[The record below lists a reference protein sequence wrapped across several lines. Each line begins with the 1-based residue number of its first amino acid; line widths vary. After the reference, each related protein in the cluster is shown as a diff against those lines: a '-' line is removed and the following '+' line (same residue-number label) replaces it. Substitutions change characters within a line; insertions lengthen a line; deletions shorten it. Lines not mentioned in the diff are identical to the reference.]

1 MIHHVGLEVRAAHV
15 DACLQ
20 FWAVLGWA
28 QVPQPDG
35 IADGAWVQRDGFQ
48 IHLQV
53 REAPVVPAIGHP
65 ALVDP
70 DLDATAE
77 RLAAAGYEL
86 LERTQHWNTRR
97 IFTRCPAGHRVE
109 LMQAP
114 PAATGRGA

>member
-1 MIHHVGLEVRAAHV
+1 MIHHVGLEVRADQV
-15 DACLQ
+15 DACLA
-20 FWAVLGWA
+20 FWALLGWK
-28 QVPQPDG
+28 QVPKPAG
-35 IADGAWVQRDGFQ
+35 MRDGAWVERDGFQ

-53 REAPVVPAIGHP
+53 RDVPIAPHDGHP

-86 LERTQHWNTRR
+86 LERTQYWGARR

-109 LMQAP
+109 LMSAP
-114 PAATGRGA
+114 PS